1 MPIARNHPAAKMVIG
16 KLPLNGWAVII
27 STAEI
32 DKLTPYSFLP
42 SVQNTTAHQSRPV
55 YRFHII
61 LYGTARRHR
70 RTTWE
75 WKFTSREET
84 VYSGDMRQVI
94 GAREIQRNV
103 PSDATFYDYSHD
115 SVGVFVMS
123 HL

>member
-1 MPIARNHPAAKMVIG
+1 MVIG
-16 KLPLNGWAVII
+16 KLPLDGWAVII

-70 RTTWE
+70 RTTRGNGNLQAE
-75 WKFTSREET
+75 KKLYTVAICGRLSARVKFSATYHR
-84 VYSGDMRQVI
+84 MRRFTTTHTTQS
-94 GAREIQRNV
+94 A
-103 PSDATFYDYSHD
+103 SS
-115 SVGVFVMS
+115 
-123 HL
+123 